1 VTANTPIPIDA
12 FVAELESL
20 DSDAFAA
27 LVAETYAA
35 TADDVAVDGPRVTVT
50 DGGRRTELVAVADAD
65 RSVPEAAVDAVAVA
79 SDAPL
84 DEGVAEGDVE
94 VVTPADLRQRLLYAV
109 PPVEANA
116 IADRLLGVPAR
127 SGAYEVPD
135 ADGDAADT
143 GGDAA
148 DTGGD
153 AADTGGDAAVN
164 DTGGAD
170 DDTDALVSGTEAP
183 DGEGDRTNR
192 DDDTAGGSTGAVAAS
207 GATAGDRGS
216 ESRSTGR
223 GDAGSAED
231 SQSDDAPS
239 DRPRRLTAAAAV
251 AVVALLVAAA
261 GAGFAAGAAGI
272 GGPGG
277 IGGAADDGTTDPAP
291 AESGATGPANESD
304 DGSEGSLGGDDG
316 ADTVSV
322 ADGDPTGEAERNTAL
337 APTCERSAL
346 QVVQI
351 QMNALRYN
359 DNATNDGIRT
369 LRAFASPQNREVVG
383 STDEYAELFETPR
396 YAPMLTYDA
405 AQYSVPVIDDE
416 TAEVEV
422 VTRENGSVTGR
433 YEFRLVRVGGGTG
446 ESDGSLGDVDD
457 CWMTDA
463 VAASSE

>member
-1 VTANTPIPIDA
+1 VTANTPIPLDA

-50 DGGRRTELVAVADAD
+50 DGGRRTELLAVADAD
-65 RSVPEAAVDAVAVA
+65 RSVPEGAVDTVAVA
-79 SDAPL
+79 SDGLL
-84 DEGVAEGDVE
+84 DEGTAEGDIE
-94 VVTPADLRQRLLYAV
+94 VVSPADLRKRLLYAV
-109 PPVEANA
+109 PPAEANA

-135 ADGDAADT
+135 ADGDAAD
-143 GGDAA
+143 D
-148 DTGGD
+148 DTGGN
-153 AADTGGDAAVN
+153 AVDN

-170 DDTDALVSGTEAP
+170 DDTDALTSGIDAP
-183 DGEGDRTNR
+183 DGEGDRTNG
-192 DDDTAGGSTGAVAAS
+192 DDDTAGDPTGAVAAS
-207 GATAGDRGS
+207 GATASDLRS

-239 DRPRRLTAAAAV
+239 DRSRRRTAVAAV
-251 AVVALLVAAA
+251 AVIALLVAAA
-261 GAGFAAGAAGI
+261 GTGFAAGAAGI

-277 IGGAADDGTTDPAP
+277 IGGAADDGTTDSEPAG
-291 AESGATGPANESD
+291 SGATGPANGSD
-304 DGSEGSLGGDDG
+304 DGSEGSLGGGDDG

-369 LRAFASPQNREVVG
+369 LRAFASPRNREVVG
-383 STDEYAELFETPR
+383 STGDYAELFETPR

-446 ESDGSLGDVDD
+446 ESDSSLGDVDD